1 MSRSVDRAQ
10 YPLRLRLLIA
20 SAVALAIPVAAGAAV
35 SIALEP
41 AGAEEGLA
49 VLLFIGL
56 ALLAELK
63 PVPLEEDN
71 LSSVSLAF
79 VFILSGAILF
89 GWEDGVL
96 IAALSALLAQIL
108 ERKPVSRIAFNTA
121 VYVLSAFAAALPALA
136 LGGGVQRD
144 AVTITVFALVG
155 GAAFVAVNFA
165 FISLAIS
172 FHQQMPV
179 LPLLKEELRLV
190 GPAFAIQAFLAA
202 LAAALWSTDPRL
214 LVLMAGPLFTVTLY
228 QRSSLASRRAT
239 RDAHTD
245 SLTRIGNNRAYELGL
260 TNALEAA
267 VEGGSRLSLCLVD
280 VDDFKQ
286 INDSYGHPLGDQV
299 LVEIARLLRT
309 DGDCVGTFR
318 FGGDEFAIVLAC
330 GESKARGHV
339 EDLYRR
345 ISAAQF
351 SHGEAATVSVGLA
364 TFPEHAL
371 DVEALER
378 AADGALYWA
387 KLHGKNRFCAYNAT
401 VAEAQAPAELERR
414 IERQAR
420 LRAAENLIRVVDAK
434 DEYTGAHSERVAVLV
449 EAISRELGLDDDHV
463 EQLKLAGRL
472 HDLGKIAVPDR
483 VLQKPG
489 ALTPHEERQ
498 LAHHP
503 QLGASLLDGMDIRP
517 VDVWIKHHHEHWDGS
532 GYPHGLAGEEIPFG
546 SRLILVADAY
556 DAITTDRS
564 YREATST
571 DEAIAELRR
580 NAGIQFDPKVV
591 AALESHL
598 ERAGLVSAAGLAEV
612 VVLRQ
617 RVA

>member
-1 MSRSVDRAQ
+1 MPEQDPTG
-10 YPLRLRLLIA
+10 YPPRLRTLIA
-20 SAVALAIPVAAGAAV
+20 SALALSIPVLVGAAV
-35 SIALEP
+35 SLALHP
-41 AGAEEGLA
+41 PGLAEGLA
-49 VLLFIGL
+49 VLLFLAL

-63 PVPLEEDN
+63 PVPLEEDD
-71 LSSVSLAF
+71 LSTVSLAF
-79 VFILSGAILF
+79 VFILASVILF
-89 GWEDGVL
+89 GWEEAVL
-96 IAALSALLAQIL
+96 VAAVSACVAQIA
-108 ERKPVSRIAFNTA
+108 ERKPLVRTSFNTA
-121 VYVLSAFAAALPALA
+121 VYALSAFAAAVPVFILGPAS
-136 LGGGVQRD
+136 GD
-144 AVTITVFALVG
+144 PVTITMEALLG

-172 FHQQMPV
+172 FHQRMPV
-179 LPLLKEELRLV
+179 LPLLKEEVRLV

-202 LAAALWSTDPRL
+202 LAAALWTTDPRL

-245 SLTRIGNNRAYELGL
+245 SLTLVGNNRAYELGL
-260 TNALEAA
+260 SMAMDAA
-267 VEGGSRLSLCLVD
+267 YEEGAPLTLCLID

-286 INDSYGHPLGDQV
+286 INDTYGHPLGDQV
-299 LVEIARLLRT
+299 LVEIARLLKT
-309 DGDCVGTFR
+309 ENHCVGTFR
-318 FGGDEFAIVLAC
+318 FGGDEFAMILGC
-330 GESKARGHV
+330 GERQARAHI
-339 EDLYRR
+339 EALYERLAGA
-345 ISAAQF
+345 SF
-351 SHGEAATVSVGLA
+351 SHGAEATVSVGIA
-364 TFPEHAL
+364 TYPSHAD
-371 DVEALER
+371 DVADLES
-378 AADGALYWA
+378 AADSALYWA
-387 KLHGKNRFCAYNAT
+387 KLHGKNRFCAYSAS

-434 DEYTGAHSERVAVLV
+434 DEYTGAHSERVALLV
-449 EAISRELGLDDDHV
+449 ESIARQLELEDELV
-463 EQLKLAGRL
+463 QQLKLAGRL
-472 HDLGKIAVPDR
+472 HDLGKIAIPDR

-489 ALTPHEERQ
+489 ELTPHEARQ

-564 YREATST
+564 YRDATT
-571 DEAIAELRR
+571 PQQALDELRR
-580 NAGIQFDPKVV
+580 NAGTQFDPAVV
-591 AALESHL
+591 TALQAHL
-598 ERAGLVSAAGLAEV
+598 EGLGVVNPQELAEV
-612 VVLRQ
+612 VVLRR

>member
-1 MSRSVDRAQ
+1 MAPSDDRAG

-20 SAVALAIPVAAGAAV
+20 SVVALAIPVAAGAAV
-35 SIALEP
+35 SIALQP
-41 AGAEEGLA
+41 SGPQEGFA
-49 VLLFIGL
+49 VALFVAL

-89 GWEDGVL
+89 GWEYGVV
-96 IAALSALLAQIL
+96 IAAMSALLAQAL
-108 ERKPVSRIAFNTA
+108 ERKPLTRVAFNTA
-121 VYVLSAFAAALPALA
+121 VYVLSAFAAALPALV
-136 LGGGVQRD
+136 LGGGAQDD
-144 AVTITVFALVG
+144 AAAITVFALVG

-172 FHQQMPV
+172 FHQQMPAF
-179 LPLLKEELRLV
+179 PLLKEELRLV

-260 TNALEAA
+260 TNALGAA
-267 VEGGSRLSLCLVD
+267 AEDGSRLSLCLVD
-280 VDDFKQ
+280 VDDFKR

-299 LVEIARLLRT
+299 LVEIARLLHA
-309 DGDCVGTFR
+309 GSDCVGTFR
-318 FGGDEFAIVLAC
+318 FGGDEFAILLAC
-330 GESKARGHV
+330 GETAAHGHV
-339 EDLYRR
+339 EELSRR
-345 ISAAQF
+345 ISEAPF
-351 SHGEAATVSVGLA
+351 SHGALTTVSVGFA
-364 TFPEHAL
+364 TFPDHAL
-371 DVEALER
+371 DVESLER
-378 AADGALYWA
+378 AADSALYWA
-387 KLHGKNRFCAYNAT
+387 KLNGKNRFCAYNAT
-401 VAEAQAPAELERR
+401 IAEAHAPAELERR

-434 DEYTGAHSERVAVLV
+434 DEYTGAHSERVAALV
-449 EAISRELGLDDDHV
+449 EAIARQLRLDDDHV

-564 YREATST
+564 YREATSP

-591 AALESHL
+591 AALEGHL
-598 ERAGLVSAAGLAEV
+598 ERAGLVSTAALAEV

>member
-1 MSRSVDRAQ
+1 MSEHESHTG
-10 YPLRLRLLIA
+10 YPPRLRVLIA
-20 SAVALAIPVAAGAAV
+20 SAIALATPVVVGAAV
-35 SIALEP
+35 SLGLHPPGVA
-41 AGAEEGLA
+41 EGLA
-49 VLLFIGL
+49 VLLFLAL

-63 PVPLEEDN
+63 PVPLEEDD
-71 LSSVSLAF
+71 LSTVSLAF
-79 VFILSGAILF
+79 VFILASVILF
-89 GWEDGVL
+89 GWQEAVL
-96 IAALSALLAQIL
+96 VAAISAFVAQVA
-108 ERKPVSRIAFNTA
+108 ERKPFERTAFNTS
-121 VYVLSAFAAALPALA
+121 VYALSAFAAAVPVFF
-136 LGGGVQRD
+136 LGHAMGTD
-144 AVTITVFALVG
+144 PVTITVEALLG
-155 GAAFVAVNFA
+155 GAMFVAVNFV

-172 FHQQMPV
+172 FHQRMPV
-179 LPLLKEELRLV
+179 LALLKEEVRLV

-260 TNALEAA
+260 SNALDAA
-267 VEGGSRLSLCLVD
+267 AEDGSRLSLCLVD
-280 VDDFKQ
+280 VDDFKR
-286 INDSYGHPLGDQV
+286 INDTYGHPLGDQV
-299 LVEIARLLRT
+299 LVEIARLLHAES
-309 DGDCVGTFR
+309 DCVGTFR
-318 FGGDEFAIVLAC
+318 FGGDEFAILFSC
-330 GESKARGHV
+330 GETRANAHV
-339 EDLYRR
+339 EELYRR
-345 ISAAQF
+345 ISEARF
-351 SHGEAATVSVGLA
+351 SHGATTTVSVGFA
-364 TFPEHAL
+364 TFPDQAL
-371 DVEALER
+371 DVESLER
-378 AADGALYWA
+378 AADSALYWA
-387 KLHGKNRFCAYNAT
+387 KLNGKNRFCAYNAT

-414 IERQAR
+414 VERQAR

-449 EAISRELGLDDDHV
+449 EAIARELGLDEDNV

-472 HDLGKIAVPDR
+472 HDLGKIAIPDR

-489 ALTPHEERQ
+489 ALTPHEVRQ

-556 DAITTDRS
+556 DAITTERS
-564 YREATST
+564 YRAATSP
-571 DEAIAELRR
+571 EQAIVELRR

-591 AALESHL
+591 AALEAHL